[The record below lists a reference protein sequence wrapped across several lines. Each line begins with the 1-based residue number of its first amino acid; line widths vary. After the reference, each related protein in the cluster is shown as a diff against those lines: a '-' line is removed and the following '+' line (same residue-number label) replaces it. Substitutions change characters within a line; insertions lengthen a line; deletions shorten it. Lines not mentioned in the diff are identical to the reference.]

1 MLVSKQG
8 QCIQTQAASQHR
20 RWHSVEAVIA
30 GGMSLYVILSWMA
43 EADLSNGRCKPILRR
58 KYEPSQL
65 HINTHAMMYLQLFDF
80 FWVVIPV
87 LVLTA
92 RL

>member
-1 MLVSKQG
+1 M
-8 QCIQTQAASQHR
+8 
-20 RWHSVEAVIA
+20 IA

-43 EADLSNGRCKPILRR
+43 EADLSNGGRKPISRR

-87 LVLTA
+87 LVLA
-92 RL
+92 AGL